1 MSATD
6 RTIRINH
13 GFTLLELMAALVI
26 GSTVLIAIIGVY
38 NQMQMSVQTLE
49 KKFAGGGLGEEVLQR
64 IAEDLD
70 KIAAPAEGNASDT
83 TITIKNKYDQLYRS
97 AQMIITKSYFDTR
110 NQKQTFEQ
118 IVWQS
123 NYDFDANSLIL
134 YRSHR
139 GITVED
145 MLLDSEKDDW
155 ERELFIPAVSGL
167 SYFSIEVPKDDEML
181 NSWSETALPSAVTIT
196 LSFGKTYSS
205 EDGVWDV
212 EENDKMIRNVA
223 IDRARQI
230 KFVYIPPGIDPND
243 INDFLLDVN
252 DFNDVNDLA
261 IDEDEFLET
270 DSEEIPDGDIR

>member
-1 MSATD
+1 MSDAY
-6 RTIRINH
+6 RIIRFNR
-13 GFTLLELMAALVI
+13 GFTLLELIAALVI
-26 GSTVLIAIIGVY
+26 GSTVLVAIIGVY

-49 KKFAGGGLGEEVLQR
+49 RKFQGGGLGEEVLQR

-70 KIAAPAEGNASDT
+70 KISAPAEGNASDT
-83 TITIKNKYDQLYRS
+83 AITIKNKYDQLYRS
-97 AQMIITKSYFDTR
+97 AQMVITKSYFDTR

-118 IVWQS
+118 IIWQS

-139 GITVED
+139 GITTED

-155 ERELFIPAVSGL
+155 QRELFVPIVSGL
-167 SYFSIEVPKDDEML
+167 SYFSIEVPKGDEML

-212 EENDKMIRNVA
+212 EEDDKIIRTIA

-252 DFNDVNDLA
+252 DFNDFNDLA
-261 IDEDEFLET
+261 IDEDEFLEP
-270 DSEEIPDGDIR
+270 DADEMPDGGIR